1 MTARETIK
9 DLIRYNS
16 ATYLMTLL
24 AEAYYEFSDEAYNSG
39 DRDRRLA
46 RAKVCNDA
54 AAQMIEINR

>member
-24 AEAYYEFSDEAYNSG
+24 AEAYEGFSEEANNSG

-46 RAKVCNDA
+46 RAKVCINA
-54 AAQMIEINR
+54 ADQMIEINR